1 MNNKKYLIEEHPWK
15 GILKF
20 TIPLFGATAIQQVYS
35 IVDAIIAG
43 RFIGVNALASVGA
56 NSPIIQLAATL
67 FFGLSI
73 GANILISQNY
83 GAGNKDAIRNVID
96 TFMIMAYVSSF
107 LFFIFVFL
115 LAEPIHKY
123 LLITPNE
130 ILPSSIKYMNTIL
143 IGIIALFGYSGI
155 SASLRATGDTKT
167 PLVLLVISNIINLLL
182 NILFVVVFDLNI
194 VGLALATTIS
204 QILVFVLGIVIINT
218 RNEII
223 KIHFFNS
230 KFKIDVLKDLISIG
244 LPAAIQATFMSIG
257 AFAIQALINRFGVVI
272 VAGYNIAMRLEIII
286 LAISMNFGQA
296 LSVFIAQNIGAN
308 KFDRIKYGVNF
319 TLAISMAVSIVLGI
333 IMFVFCEYILL
344 LFTSDKD
351 VIDQSVRYLKTVAP
365 FYMAATFT
373 YVLSGG
379 IRGSGATLV
388 PMIVSAIGQVILRIP
403 LAYIFVYIFKSVDG
417 VWFAIPMS
425 WLSGSILIW
434 IYYKSN
440 KWKNHI
446 RVNKPVAEIK
456 T

>member
-1 MNNKKYLIEEHPWK
+1 M
-15 GILKF
+15 
-20 TIPLFGATAIQQVYS
+20 
-35 IVDAIIAG
+35 
-43 RFIGVNALASVGA
+43 
-56 NSPIIQLAATL
+56 
-67 FFGLSI
+67 
-73 GANILISQNY
+73 
-83 GAGNKDAIRNVID
+83 
-96 TFMIMAYVSSF
+96 
-107 LFFIFVFL
+107 
-115 LAEPIHKY
+115 
-123 LLITPNE
+123 
-130 ILPSSIKYMNTIL
+130 
-143 IGIIALFGYSGI
+143 
-155 SASLRATGDTKT
+155 
-167 PLVLLVISNIINLLL
+167 
-182 NILFVVVFDLNI
+182 
-194 VGLALATTIS
+194 
-204 QILVFVLGIVIINT
+204 
-218 RNEII
+218 
-223 KIHFFNS
+223 
-230 KFKIDVLKDLISIG
+230 KDLISIG

-308 KFDRIKYGVNF
+308 KFDRIKHGVNF

-333 IMFVFCEYILL
+333 IIFIFCEYILL

-373 YVLSGG
+373 FVLSGG

-388 PMIVSAIGQVILRIP
+388 PMIVSAIGQVVLRIP
-403 LAYIFVYIFKSVDG
+403 LAYIFVYIFKSADG

-446 RVNKPVAEIK
+446 RVNKPVVEMK